1 MATNVTGMTP
11 SVQAPERA
19 QEAKGEKISVRRDGG
34 SGAGFTPRTDVNI
47 RNSIS
52 NMAEVLSKISSQTT
66 DAENAIPNQL
76 KEIINNIMRSAFSLE
91 STVSE
96 GVGSSLASQKFSVE
110 QLNTLSRMMHHLG
123 YLADQGTLGELS
135 EDLQVVFDNLKTV
148 LTKDSNMEAVN
159 LNKLAF
165 QFIQDENNPQVAKQL
180 EQILSQLVT
189 ITGSQVGANTTV
201 NTPSEGF
208 SLLNKLVDAFFPK
221 TLFTATS
228 TGSEQ
233 SQAGTAQMANAQPM
247 NNFTGNAFVT
257 NNNASTLMANANAN
271 ANPAANTTA
280 QPNTQAAG
288 SNAAVVMSEGEALS
302 GQASGNQQTNQPA
315 NSAQTASPG
324 QQAANTTTQEG
335 IIGSKATPQ
344 NINGQSNAQPS
355 NGNSVANNVT
365 NNTTG
370 QGSTNNSNMA
380 TVSGQVNN
388 SNTATINTQG
398 NNPGMSATNSQGNNA
413 ANTGNIST
421 NNPIP
426 MAEEG
431 PLSPDAL
438 KDLPESFLNR
448 DGGRSTSAG
457 RSVSENPNI
466 RLNNNTQGNNP
477 GMSATNSQGN
487 NAANTGNIST
497 NNPIPMAEEGPLS
510 PDALKD
516 LPESFLNRDGGRS
529 TSADRS
535 VSENPNIRLNNAGMA
550 YEGTASRHSLAEG
563 ENNPLFK
570 QIFSRFGQQTAIT
583 NNNSTSNANQPPP
596 VQLDG
601 QQVATALKEAGQLL
615 LKNIE
620 LSPKDVELLNNF
632 INRTQGNLS
641 EQDAKQLTMLLRTI
655 QSNIPASVQ
664 QAGQRPGMEELPKL
678 WAFMQLCD
686 IGRLKKMKGYS
697 YRSASKEINNFV
709 NSMRGSMNSE
719 GSYKADG
726 QKSISFMMPLYMGDG
741 TTQSYPA
748 YVHIYDE
755 PAHEDEKGIMR
766 KDTWFRV
773 CVLTESIGAVDIVCR
788 LYEGNNLNLRVIF
801 SDQDSVTEFSD
812 YLPDIRKALYNTPI
826 NLTDLKIGTVNNV
839 Q

>member
-135 EDLQVVFDNLKTV
+135 EDLQVVFDNLKTI

-221 TLFTATS
+221 ALFTATS

-233 SQAGTAQMANAQPM
+233 SQAGTSQMANAQPM

-288 SNAAVVMSEGEALS
+288 SNAAVVMSEGEALP

-355 NGNSVANNVT
+355 NGNSVANNAT
-365 NNTTG
+365 NNTTGNTTG

-388 SNTATINTQG
+388 SNTATI
-398 NNPGMSATNSQGNNA
+398 
-413 ANTGNIST
+413 
-421 NNPIP
+421 
-426 MAEEG
+426 
-431 PLSPDAL
+431 
-438 KDLPESFLNR
+438 
-448 DGGRSTSAG
+448 
-457 RSVSENPNI
+457 
-466 RLNNNTQGNNP
+466 NTQGNNP

-601 QQVATALKEAGQLL
+601 QQVAAALKDAGQLL

-641 EQDAKQLTMLLRTI
+641 EQDAKQLTLLLRTI

>member
-52 NMAEVLSKISSQTT
+52 NMAEVLSKISSQTS

-221 TLFTATS
+221 ALFTATS

-233 SQAGTAQMANAQPM
+233 SQAGTSQMANAQAM

-288 SNAAVVMSEGEALS
+288 SNAAVIMSEGEVLP
-302 GQASGNQQTNQPA
+302 GQASGNQQTNQPT

-335 IIGSKATPQ
+335 IIGSKTTPQ
-344 NINGQSNAQPS
+344 NINGQSNAQPPNS
-355 NGNSVANNVT
+355 NSVANNVT

-448 DGGRSTSAG
+448 DGGRSASAG
-457 RSVSENPNI
+457 
-466 RLNNNTQGNNP
+466 
-477 GMSATNSQGN
+477 
-487 NAANTGNIST
+487 
-497 NNPIPMAEEGPLS
+497 
-510 PDALKD
+510 
-516 LPESFLNRDGGRS
+516 
-529 TSADRS
+529 RS

-596 VQLDG
+596 FQLDG
-601 QQVATALKEAGQLL
+601 QQVAAALKDAGQLL

>member
-135 EDLQVVFDNLKTV
+135 EDLQVVFDNLKTI

-189 ITGSQVGANTTV
+189 ITGSQAGANTTV

-221 TLFTATS
+221 ALFTATS

-233 SQAGTAQMANAQPM
+233 SQAGTSQMANAQTM

-288 SNAAVVMSEGEALS
+288 SNAAVVMSEGEVLP

-315 NSAQTASPG
+315 NSAQTASLG
-324 QQAANTTTQEG
+324 QHDANTTTQEG

-355 NGNSVANNVT
+355 NGNSVANNAT
-365 NNTTG
+365 NNTTGNTTG

-426 MAEEG
+426 MAEDG

-457 RSVSENPNI
+457 
-466 RLNNNTQGNNP
+466 
-477 GMSATNSQGN
+477 
-487 NAANTGNIST
+487 
-497 NNPIPMAEEGPLS
+497 
-510 PDALKD
+510 
-516 LPESFLNRDGGRS
+516 
-529 TSADRS
+529 RS

-601 QQVATALKEAGQLL
+601 QQVAAALKDAGQLL

-641 EQDAKQLTMLLRTI
+641 EQDAKQLTLLLRTI

>member
-19 QEAKGEKISVRRDGG
+19 QEAKAEKISVRRDGG

-52 NMAEVLSKISSQTT
+52 NMAEVLSKISSQTS

-189 ITGSQVGANTTV
+189 IAGSQAGANTTV

-221 TLFTATS
+221 ALFTATS

-233 SQAGTAQMANAQPM
+233 SQAGTSQMANAQTM

-271 ANPAANTTA
+271 ANPAANATA

-288 SNAAVVMSEGEALS
+288 SNAAVIMSEVEVLPR
-302 GQASGNQQTNQPA
+302 QASGNQQTNQPA

-324 QQAANTTTQEG
+324 QQAANTSTQEG
-335 IIGSKATPQ
+335 IIGSKAMPQ

-355 NGNSVANNVT
+355 NGNSVANNAT
-365 NNTTG
+365 GNTTG

-448 DGGRSTSAG
+448 DGGRSASAG
-457 RSVSENPNI
+457 
-466 RLNNNTQGNNP
+466 
-477 GMSATNSQGN
+477 
-487 NAANTGNIST
+487 
-497 NNPIPMAEEGPLS
+497 
-510 PDALKD
+510 
-516 LPESFLNRDGGRS
+516 
-529 TSADRS
+529 RS

-601 QQVATALKEAGQLL
+601 QQVAAALKDAGQLL

-641 EQDAKQLTMLLRTI
+641 EQDAKQLTLLLRTI